1 MLLDLGY
8 NYSIESI
15 MSSELRVFKYLNF
28 RLNVPSP
35 CQFVE
40 ILLEILNVNNDNM
53 IGLDTNIIHLIAMKV
68 LECFYCEREH
78 IYDRLYESM
87 TGRSRDS
94 SDDRLFLILFC
105 LELFFII

>member
-1 MLLDLGY
+1 
-8 NYSIESI
+8 

-28 RLNVPSP
+28 RLNAPSP
-35 CQFVE
+35 CQFIE

-94 SDDRLFLILFC
+94 NDDR
-105 LELFFII
+105 